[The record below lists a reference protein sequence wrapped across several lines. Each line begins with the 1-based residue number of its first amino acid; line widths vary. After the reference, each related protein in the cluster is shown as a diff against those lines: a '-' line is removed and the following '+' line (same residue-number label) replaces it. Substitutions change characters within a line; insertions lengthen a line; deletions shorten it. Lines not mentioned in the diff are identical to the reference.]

1 MIDLQPY
8 ISETEELA
16 AAPDPLKRKLHELK
30 RILERLSRELTSDEP
45 IQFSNLFSRLVFIAQ
60 KHHLPRQL
68 EWQLQHFR
76 VKEKELRSTQEPE
89 AAAQPYR
96 AAVKAMRELFRFLQ
110 EGTTGEEQPA
120 VAEDQVA
127 GIHSH
132 TLRVHLLTIDND
144 KRTLCCVAESS
155 PGTELMVRY
164 DLPQLG
170 DSQAATEVPFREG
183 VPLNLIDCEIDNE
196 GYFIPRLIVLEPDY
210 LIDASAI
217 AECFQ
222 DYAITPLH
230 YFRNRFEARE
240 NRSYLL
246 LGNLANF
253 FLDEL
258 VFAENPDTISFQDVF
273 LRSFRQSPFEYTS
286 CEDIRSDEDFRLFMQ
301 KAKRHYDHIRRVIRD
316 DFPRRAIDPH
326 QCTLEPSFFSERF
339 GFQGRLD
346 LLHLPAGVAEAKIVE
361 LKSGRLPYP
370 AHDSGRIALNHEVQT
385 AVYRLMVESVFGKD
399 ARHVEAAI
407 LYSAGEHPG
416 ENLRFAPVYREL
428 EKMII
433 HVRNLIVAN
442 EQKIIQGDNGTV
454 EKLFE
459 SLFDSVLT
467 KNRLPD
473 FYKVK
478 IEDIR
483 TVLSQCSELETAW
496 LFRYIRFI
504 SRELYLQKIG
514 DVAYESPTGLASL
527 WNSDFSER
535 AGALDLLY
543 NLTIHEIDD
552 SGNGMTIFF
561 SRNSKDNDIVNFR
574 EGEICIVYPRMD
586 ESDTILSRQILKG
599 SIVRITSEM
608 VEVRFRY
615 KQKNRRYFS
624 ENKLW
629 AIEHDSIDS
638 SYNNMYRSIYSFL
651 NASKQKRELLLG
663 LRAAGNRETTGGSEH
678 ETVLERND
686 ATTAGAPTKVETVES
701 SPVNQP
707 DYPEDIIQKAMQAEE
722 YFLIVGPPGT
732 GKTSIFARRLIEEY
746 HKRPDNNILVLAYTN
761 RAVDELCEAINAA
774 FGCVDGMCDSYIR
787 VGTEL
792 SCAEPYRHRLLQQ
805 ISEKA
810 SNRESLR
817 QEIRQCRIYVSTLSS
832 IQGRME
838 LFALKHFHLAIID
851 EASQILEPQIIGLL
865 PHFDKFIMIGDHNQL
880 ATIVLQKPFLSRIEE
895 PLLREVGI
903 THCSDSLFERL
914 LRRCSAQGWHH
925 AYVQLTLQG
934 RMHVDIAAFP
944 GRYFYADGLLP
955 ALDWQSDA
963 WSLNHASENIFH
975 RHVAAER
982 TLFFSTERICG
993 PTLSDKINETEA
1005 DIIVRL
1011 IQSIRTLYAANGMV
1025 FDSSTIGI
1033 IAPYR
1038 NQIALIRHRLAEA
1051 GIDGMEKVMI
1061 DTVERFQGSQRDVI
1075 ILSFCINKPY
1085 QMNFLCNLNHDGTV
1099 DRKLNVALTRA
1110 RQQLFLVGNAAIL
1123 RQHPVYATLLDH
1135 YQKKMVVLEQNEIIY

>member
-1 MIDLQPY
+1 M
-8 ISETEELA
+8 
-16 AAPDPLKRKLHELK
+16 DPH
-30 RILERLSRELTSDEP
+30 S
-45 IQFSNLFSRLVFIAQ
+45 
-60 KHHLPRQL
+60 
-68 EWQLQHFR
+68 
-76 VKEKELRSTQEPE
+76 
-89 AAAQPYR
+89 Y
-96 AAVKAMRELFRFLQ
+96 
-110 EGTTGEEQPA
+110 QPA
-120 VAEDQVA
+120 EEDQVS
-127 GIHSH
+127 GISH
-132 TLRVHLLTIDND
+132 TLRVHLLKIDNE
-144 KRTLCCVAESS
+144 KRELRCVAEST
-155 PGTELMVRY
+155 PGTELMVRF

-170 DSQAATEVPFREG
+170 DNRTATEVPFREG
-183 VPLNLIDCEIDNE
+183 AQLNLIDCEIDKE

-230 YFRNRFEARE
+230 YFRNKFEARE

-258 VFAENPDTISFQDVF
+258 VFAEKPDEVSFGDVF

-286 CEDIRSDEDFRLFMQ
+286 CEDIRSDDDFRLFMQ
-301 KAKRHYDHIRRVIRD
+301 KAQRQFDHIRRVISD
-316 DFPRRAIDPH
+316 DFPGRAIDVH
-326 QCTLEPSFFSERF
+326 ECTLEPSFFSERF

-346 LLHLPAGVAEAKIVE
+346 LLHLPAGEEEAKIVE

-370 AHDSGRIALNHEVQT
+370 AYDSGRIALNHEVQT

-407 LYSAGEHPG
+407 LYSAGENPG
-416 ENLRFAPVYREL
+416 ENLRFAPLYREL

-442 EQKIIQGDNGTV
+442 EQKIIQGDNETV
-454 EKLFE
+454 EELFG

-467 KNRLPD
+467 ESRLPN
-473 FYKVK
+473 FYKAK

-483 TVLSQCSELETAW
+483 AVLSQCSELEKAW
-496 LFRYIRFI
+496 FFRYIRFI
-504 SRELYLQKIG
+504 ARELYLQKIG
-514 DVAYESPTGLASL
+514 DVEYESPTGLASL

-535 AGALDLLY
+535 AAALDLLY
-543 NLTIHEIDD
+543 NLTISEIDD
-552 SGNGMTIFF
+552 SGNDMTIFF
-561 SRNSKDNDIVNFR
+561 SRNREDNDIVNFR

-586 ESDTILSRQILKG
+586 ESDTVLSRQILKG
-599 SIVRITSEM
+599 SIVRITREM

-615 KQKNRRYFS
+615 KQRNRRFFS
-624 ENKLW
+624 ENRLW
-629 AIEHDSIDS
+629 AIEHDSMDS
-638 SYNNMYRSIYSFL
+638 SYNNMYRSIYAFL

-663 LRAAGNRETTGGSEH
+663 LSAPGNGKTTVGSENETTH
-678 ETVLERND
+678 QP
-686 ATTAGAPTKVETVES
+686 TAGASTKEETVEL

-707 DYPEDIIQKAMQAEE
+707 VYPEDIIQKAMQAEE

-774 FGCVDGMCDSYIR
+774 FGCDDGACDSYIR

-810 SNRESLR
+810 KNRESLR

-838 LFALKHFHLAIID
+838 LFTLKHFHLVIID

-880 ATIVLQKPFLSRIEE
+880 ATIVLQKPSLSRIEE
-895 PLLREVGI
+895 PLLREAAI
-903 THCSDSLFERL
+903 TDCRDSLFERL

-934 RMHVDIAAFP
+934 RMHNDIAAFP
-944 GRYFYADGLLP
+944 GKYFYSGGLLP
-955 ALDWQSDA
+955 AKEWQSDA
-963 WSLNHASENIFH
+963 WSLNHSSEDFFH

-982 TLFFSTERICG
+982 TLFFSTEKICS
-993 PTLSDKINETEA
+993 PTLSDKINGTEA
-1005 DIIVRL
+1005 DTIVRL
-1011 IQSIRTLYAANGMV
+1011 IQSIRTLYTANGKV

-1038 NQIALIRHRLAEA
+1038 NQIALIRHQLSESGFA
-1051 GIDGMEKVMI
+1051 GADQIMI

-1075 ILSFCINKPY
+1075 ILSFCVNKPY
-1085 QMNFLCNLNHDGTV
+1085 QMNFLCQLNHDGTV
-1099 DRKLNVALTRA
+1099 DRKLNVAITRA
-1110 RQQLFLVGNAAIL
+1110 RQQLFLIGNARIL
-1123 RQHPVYATLLDH
+1123 KQHPVYATLIDFYRKKLIVLDANDGI
-1135 YQKKMVVLEQNEIIY
+1135 LP

>member
-1 MIDLQPY
+1 MDLHSY
-8 ISETEELA
+8 
-16 AAPDPLKRKLHELK
+16 
-30 RILERLSRELTSDEP
+30 
-45 IQFSNLFSRLVFIAQ
+45 
-60 KHHLPRQL
+60 
-68 EWQLQHFR
+68 
-76 VKEKELRSTQEPE
+76 
-89 AAAQPYR
+89 
-96 AAVKAMRELFRFLQ
+96 
-110 EGTTGEEQPA
+110 QPA
-120 VAEDQVA
+120 EEDHVA
-127 GIHSH
+127 GISPH
-132 TLRVHLLTIDND
+132 TLRVQLLKIDHE
-144 KRTLCCVAESS
+144 KRELRCVAEST
-155 PGTELMVRY
+155 PGAELIVRY
-164 DLPQLG
+164 DLPHLG
-170 DSQAATEVPFREG
+170 DKRSVAEVPFHEG
-183 VPLNLIDCEIDNE
+183 TQLNLIDCEIDKE

-230 YFRNRFEARE
+230 YFRNKFEARE

-258 VFAENPDTISFQDVF
+258 VFAENPDEVSFSDVF

-286 CEDIRSDEDFRLFMQ
+286 CEDIRSDDDFRLFMQ
-301 KAKRHYDHIRRVIRD
+301 KAQRQFEHIRRVIRD
-316 DFPRRAIDPH
+316 DFPRRGIDVH

-346 LLHLPAGVAEAKIVE
+346 LLHLPAGKAEAKIVE

-370 AHDSGRIALNHEVQT
+370 AYDSGRIALNHEVQT

-399 ARHVEAAI
+399 ARQVEAAI
-407 LYSAGEHPG
+407 LYSAGENPG

-428 EKMII
+428 ERMII

-454 EKLFE
+454 EELFS
-459 SLFDSVLT
+459 SLFDSMLIER
-467 KNRLPD
+467 RLPN
-473 FYKVK
+473 FYKAK
-478 IEDIR
+478 IENIHS
-483 TVLSQCSELETAW
+483 VLSQSRALEKAW
-496 LFRYIRFI
+496 FFRYIRFI

-514 DVAYESPTGLASL
+514 DVEYESPTGLASL

-543 NLTIHEIDD
+543 NLTISEIDD
-552 SGNGMTIFF
+552 SGNDMTIFF
-561 SRNSKDNDIVNFR
+561 SRNKEDNNIVNFR
-574 EGEICIVYPRMD
+574 EGEICIVYPRQD
-586 ESDTILSRQILKG
+586 ENDTVLSRQILKG
-599 SIVRITSEM
+599 SIVRITWEM

-615 KQKNRRYFS
+615 KQRNRLFFS
-624 ENKLW
+624 ENKCW
-629 AIEHDSIDS
+629 AIEHDSMDS
-638 SYNNMYRSIYSFL
+638 SFNNMYRSIYAFL
-651 NASKQKRELLLG
+651 NASKQKREILLG
-663 LRAAGNRETTGGSEH
+663 VRAPGYVEVTVRSMQETPSESNNATIVGSEQETASRTNNTSTAGGEH
-678 ETVLERND
+678 ETASGRNN
-686 ATTAGAPTKVETVES
+686 ATTAGASTKEES
-701 SPVNQP
+701 NDLSPINQP
-707 DYPEDIIQKAMQAEE
+707 GYPDDIIQKAMQAED

-746 HKRPDNNILVLAYTN
+746 HKQPDNNILVLAYTN

-774 FGCVDGMCDSYIR
+774 FGCVDGACDSYIR

-792 SCAEPYRHRLLQQ
+792 SCAVPYRHRLLQQ
-805 ISEKA
+805 LSEKA
-810 SNRESLR
+810 KNRESLR
-817 QEIRQCRIYVSTLSS
+817 QEIRQCRIYVSTLAS

-895 PLLREVGI
+895 PLLREAGI
-903 THCSDSLFERL
+903 TDCRDSLFERL

-925 AYVQLTLQG
+925 AYAQLTLQG
-934 RMHVDIAAFP
+934 RMHNDIAAFP
-944 GRYFYADGLLP
+944 GKYFYSGGLFP

-963 WSLNHASENIFH
+963 WSLNHSSENFFH
-975 RHVAAER
+975 CHVAAER

-1005 DIIVRL
+1005 ETIVRL
-1011 IQSIRTLYAANGMV
+1011 IQSIRTLYAANGKT
-1025 FDSSTIGI
+1025 FDSSTVGI

-1038 NQIALIRHRLAEA
+1038 NQIALIRHRLVEA

-1075 ILSFCINKPY
+1075 ILSFCVNKPY

-1110 RQQLFLVGNAAIL
+1110 RQQLFLIGNARIL
-1123 RQHPVYATLLDH
+1123 REHPIYATLLDF
-1135 YQKKMVVLEQNEIIY
+1135 YRDKLVLLDKKDNNCTKQSVSL

>member
-1 MIDLQPY
+1 MMDLSSY
-8 ISETEELA
+8 LTETEELS
-16 AAPDPLKRKLHELK
+16 AAPGGVKEKLHELK
-30 RILERLSRELTSDEP
+30 RILERLCRELTKEESV
-45 IQFSNLFSRLVFIAQ
+45 QFPNLFSRLVFIAQ
-60 KHHLPRQL
+60 KYRFTRQL

-76 VKEKELRSTQEPE
+76 VKEKELRSEPEPE
-89 AAAQPYR
+89 AAAQLYR
-96 AAVKAMRELFRFLQ
+96 SSMKAMTELFRFLQ
-110 EGTTGEEQPA
+110 EGTNGEEQSA
-120 VAEDQVA
+120 GEVDQVA
-127 GIHSH
+127 GISSH
-132 TLRVHLLTIDND
+132 TIRVQVIKIDLEKNSLT
-144 KRTLCCVAESS
+144 CEAENS
-155 PGTELMVRY
+155 PGAKLTVRCETS
-164 DLPQLG
+164 
-170 DSQAATEVPFREG
+170 SQDESTDPPAALFWEG
-183 VPLNLIDCEIDNE
+183 AQLNLIDCKTDSN
-196 GYFIPRLIVLEPDY
+196 GHVIPRLIVLEPDY

-222 DYAITPLH
+222 DYAISPIH
-230 YFRNRFEARE
+230 YFRNKFEAKE

-258 VFAENPDTISFQDVF
+258 VFAENPDTISFQDAF
-273 LRSFRQSPFEYTS
+273 LRSFRQSPFEYAS
-286 CEDIRSDEDFRLFMQ
+286 CEDIRSDDDFRLFMQ
-301 KAKRHYDHIRRVIRD
+301 KAKRQFNHIRRVIRD
-316 DFPRRAIDPH
+316 DFPGRGIDVH

-346 LLHLPAGVAEAKIVE
+346 LLHLPPGEAEAKIVE

-370 AHDSGRIALNHEVQT
+370 AYDSGRIALNHEVQT

-407 LYSAGEHPG
+407 LYSAGENPG
-416 ENLRFAPVYREL
+416 ENLRFAAVYKTL
-428 EKMII
+428 EQQII
-433 HVRNLIVAN
+433 HLRNGIIAN
-442 EQKIIQGDNGTV
+442 EQQLIRGDNTAV
-454 EKLFE
+454 EKLFD
-459 SLFDSVLT
+459 SLFNTVLT
-467 KNRLPD
+467 ESRLPD

-483 TVLSQCSELETAW
+483 TVLLQCSDLEKDW
-496 LFRYIRFI
+496 FYRYIRFI
-504 SRELYLQKIG
+504 ARELCLQKTG

-535 AGALDLLY
+535 AGALDVLY
-543 NLTIHEIDD
+543 NLSIREIDD
-552 SGNGMTIFF
+552 TGSDMTIFF
-561 SRNSKDNDIVNFR
+561 VRHEVDNDIVNFR
-574 EGEICIVYPRMD
+574 EGEICIVYPRQD
-586 ESDTILSRQILKG
+586 ENDTVLNRQILKG
-599 SIVRITSEM
+599 SIVHITAET

-638 SYNNMYRSIYSFL
+638 SYNSMYKSLYAFL

-663 LRAAGNRETTGGSEH
+663 LSAPGNLETTVGCEN
-678 ETVLERND
+678 ET
-686 ATTAGAPTKVETVES
+686 THQPTASASTKEKS
-701 SPVNQP
+701 DDLRPINQP
-707 DYPEDIIQKAMQAEE
+707 AYPENIIQKAMQAED

-774 FGCVDGMCDSYIR
+774 FSCDDGACDRYIR

-810 SNRESLR
+810 KNRESLR
-817 QEIRQCRIYVSTLSS
+817 QEIRQCRIYVSTLAS

-895 PLLREVGI
+895 PLLREAGI
-903 THCSDSLFERL
+903 TDCRDSLFERL

-925 AYVQLTLQG
+925 ACVQLTRQG
-934 RMHVDIAAFP
+934 RMHNDIAAFP
-944 GRYFYADGLLP
+944 GRYFYSDGLLP

-963 WSLNHASENIFH
+963 WSLHYSSENFFH

-993 PTLSDKINETEA
+993 PTLSDKINGKEA
-1005 DIIVRL
+1005 DTIVRL
-1011 IQSIRTLYAANGMV
+1011 IRSIRTLYVSNGKA
-1025 FDSSTIGI
+1025 FDSSTVGI

-1085 QMNFLCNLNHDGTV
+1085 QMNFLCQLNHDGTV
-1099 DRKLNVALTRA
+1099 DRKLNVAITRA
-1110 RQQLFLVGNAAIL
+1110 RQQLFLIGNARIL
-1123 RQHPVYATLLDH
+1123 KQHPVYATLIDF
-1135 YQKKMVVLEQNEIIY
+1135 YRKKLIVLEANDGILP